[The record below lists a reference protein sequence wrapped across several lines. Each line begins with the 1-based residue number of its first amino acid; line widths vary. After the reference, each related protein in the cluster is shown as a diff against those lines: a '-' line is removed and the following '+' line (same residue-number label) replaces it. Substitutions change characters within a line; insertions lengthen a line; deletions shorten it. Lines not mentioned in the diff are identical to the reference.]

1 MTRQL
6 KREVKIGNVTIGGT
20 HPIAVQTMLN
30 VPVKDIAGNVAQAKR
45 VAAAGCQIVRVTV
58 PTPADAAVVSAIKEA
73 VGEIRKDEAVSLT
86 SIGLLASRE
95 ELRKRY
101 RLTRHSHPLEAK
113 GLDLEECLD
122 LDEKAWNDARPSF
135 DAVVD
140 TTSLTAGELKQRI
153 AMLTDEQ
160 GPTILF
166 ESFGYQYGLPLD
178 ADVILDCRAVKNPYW
193 IKELRSQ
200 SGLDEPVR
208 EYIEKDPLAEKFMA
222 MALEVASVS
231 FDSALKEGRNLV
243 VFALGCSGGQHR
255 SVYFASRLAREFK
268 RGRSRSFHR
277 EEKRH
282 GHYGS

>member
-1 MTRQL
+1 MDKLELIVFSGVSGAGKTTSLSALEER
-6 KREVKIGNVTIGGT
+6 GYATIMDLPGELIPGLVALMKE
-20 HPIAVQTMLN
+20 HPKVYGKTAIS
-30 VPVKDIAGNVAQAKR
+30 VP
-45 VAAAGCQIVRVTV
+45 IV
-58 PTPADAAVVSAIKEA
+58 AIKEA
-73 VGEIRKDEAVSLT
+73 VEEIRKDEAVSLT

-122 LDEKAWNDARPSF
+122 
-135 DAVVD
+135 
-140 TTSLTAGELKQRI
+140 
-153 AMLTDEQ
+153 
-160 GPTILF
+160 
-166 ESFGYQYGLPLD
+166 
-178 ADVILDCRAVKNPYW
+178 
-193 IKELRSQ
+193 
-200 SGLDEPVR
+200 LDEPVR

>member
-1 MTRQL
+1 MDKLELIVFSGVSGAGKTTSLSALEER
-6 KREVKIGNVTIGGT
+6 GYATIMDLPGELIPGLVALMKE
-20 HPIAVQTMLN
+20 HPKVYGKTAIS
-30 VPVKDIAGNVAQAKR
+30 VP
-45 VAAAGCQIVRVTV
+45 IV
-58 PTPADAAVVSAIKEA
+58 AIKEA
-73 VGEIRKDEAVSLT
+73 VEEIRKDEAVSLT

-178 ADVILDCRAVKNPYW
+178 ADVILDCRALKNPYW

-231 FDSALKEGRNLV
+231 YDSALKEGRNLV